1 MSINRSNI
9 SQEVNKPGNKK
20 KFKNAKKMYTPKGKY
35 IPQNNYADYPKGN
48 TFATNLKDV
57 KNIGVK

>member
-20 KFKNAKKMYTPKGKY
+20 KFKNAKKMYTPKDKY
-35 IPQNNYADYPKGN
+35 IPQNNYKMMKPQ
-48 TFATNLKDV
+48 NLDTQ
-57 KNIGVK
+57 NLLQLLQNN

>member
-20 KFKNAKKMYTPKGKY
+20 KFKNAEKMYTPKNKY
-35 IPQNNYADYPKGN
+35 IPQNNYKMMKPQ
-48 TFATNLKDV
+48 NLDTQNLLKLLQ
-57 KNIGVK
+57 NN

>member
-20 KFKNAKKMYTPKGKY
+20 KFKNAKKMFTPKDKY
-35 IPQNNYADYPKGN
+35 IPQNNYKMMKPQ
-48 TFATNLKDV
+48 NLDTQNLLKLLQ
-57 KNIGVK
+57 NN